1 MKTKGKTMMYKQM
14 TNKAKNKV
22 VAAIKGI
29 KAKAVSHR
37 QQIVLALGCVAV
49 TVASYGIGVHAE
61 PTNVVENANNIVRP
75 LLKSALVLGTMI
87 GGGTLLIKR
96 KFTWAITFFG
106 VMLLAGLF
114 IVNPDLLINWLN
126 SITTSLLGG

>member
-1 MKTKGKTMMYKQM
+1 MKKKIMGVMKHMVMKAMTRVKTKAVNDKQ
-14 TNKAKNKV
+14 
-22 VAAIKGI
+22 
-29 KAKAVSHR
+29 R
-37 QQIVLALGCVAV
+37 LVLALCCV
-49 TVASYGIGVHAE
+49 VATAFSYGIGVHAE

-75 LLKSALVLGTMI
+75 LLTSALVLGTMI

-106 VMLLAGLF
+106 IVLLAGLF
-114 IVNPDLLINWLN
+114 ITNPNLLINWLN